1 MVETEIVE
9 GLAAEHIGGT
19 WEATRFG
26 AGRFSETFLLR
37 SRTVDEEYIFRTA
50 PPDDMLQ
57 LFYEYRMM
65 RQEPELHE
73 FILSRSQLPVPK
85 ISAYDFSR
93 TAIDHDYLIMPR
105 MPGSPLS
112 DTILDPS
119 ARRHALYTWGRYI
132 RTLHSLCGEANTFGY
147 IGPHRPMEP
156 RGSWREAFY
165 EMYRLELED
174 IRRCG
179 IYGPRE
185 QEYALSLLASHLE
198 SFPDLESPR
207 LCHGD
212 IWVTNLLV
220 KEDGTVTSLIDFD
233 RACWGDPEW
242 DLAIADYC
250 GVTEEAFLQ
259 GYGGDPRKGVPEASI
274 RRLFYL
280 LYEHQKYIVI
290 SVSSR
295 RNDPQ
300 GARRYAEQS
309 LEIMRR
315 LETTGSTIM

>member
-1 MVETEIVE
+1 MVETETVAQ
-9 GLAAEHIGGT
+9 LAAEHLGGA

-26 AGRFSETFLLR
+26 AGRFSETFMLR
-37 SRTVDEEYIFRTA
+37 SHSLDKEYIFRAA

-73 FILSRSQLPVPK
+73 LIRSRADIPLPEITV
-85 ISAYDFSR
+85 YNFSR
-93 TAIDHDYLIMPR
+93 TALDRDYLIMPR
-105 MPGSPLS
+105 MPGTPLS
-112 DTILDPS
+112 DIVLDAS
-119 ARRHALYTWGRYI
+119 ARQHALYTWGRHI
-132 RTLHSLCGEANTFGY
+132 RSLHSLRGKTDAFGY
-147 IGPHRPMEP
+147 LGAHRPMEP
-156 RGSWREAFY
+156 CGSWREAFY

-185 QEYALSLLASHLE
+185 QEYALSLLEKHLDL
-198 SFPDLESPR
+198 FPDLESPQ

-212 IWVTNLLV
+212 IWLTNLLV

-250 GVTEEAFLQ
+250 GVTEEAFLK
-259 GYGGDPRKGVPEASI
+259 GYGGDPRKNVREASI
-274 RRLFYL
+274 RRIFYL

-315 LETTGSTIM
+315 LETTGSTFM